1 MHDKELASAGV
12 WMHGS
17 CHGKNTGSVCKVVCN
32 AVLSEFA
39 FNAVSRT
46 AHAGSVRAAALD
58 HEAVD
63 DTVEDQTVI
72 KSFFTRLIKLFTV
85 LGATSG

>member
-1 MHDKELASAGV
+1 MHDKELTSAGV

-72 KSFFTRLIKLFTV
+72 KSFFLQD
-85 LGATSG
+85 